1 MPTWF
6 LVQGSQEAFLG
17 SHTKRESM
25 IQGEDEWCSRFI
37 LYFIGMFAGMKTI
50 DILDKVKLWGFE
62 F

>member
-1 MPTWF
+1 
-6 LVQGSQEAFLG
+6 
-17 SHTKRESM
+17 M

-37 LYFIGMFAGMKTI
+37 LYFMGMFAGMKTI